1 MTLTNPLPLQHLRDV
16 SSPAAVPQLTML
28 VLSTSAAIKAKVA
41 SKVLAKAAT
50 AKAKAPGV
58 LNPARAKHR
67 EYVRDNLCGG
77 EKPDSIWC
85 SGLALL
91 ASPVTCSASA
101 CLLAT
106 CRPESRCCRFLTST
120 TGAFECR
127 MSAKS
132 VLPVRKSSAQYAPQ
146 LFLASTMAIAA

>member
-1 MTLTNPLPLQHLRDV
+1 MTLTSPLPLQHLRDV

-28 VLSTSAAIKAKVA
+28 VLSTFAATKAKAA
-41 SKVLAKAAT
+41 SKVLAKAAN
-50 AKAKAPGV
+50 AKAPGV

-77 EKPDSIWC
+77 EKQDSIWC

-132 VLPVRKSSAQYAPQ
+132 VLPVRKSSAHRCTN
-146 LFLASTMAIAA
+146 FLCEARLPWL